1 MFFAVQI
8 FRATGNRFFNT
19 QSDTYNYFLSNNRK
33 KEKVS
38 KFNKLYFDF
47 SCNLVYDYYIGV
59 LLPVIITIAGSL

>member
-1 MFFAVQI
+1 MLCRYSAQQKTVFSTLNPIHITTFCRITV
-8 FRATGNRFFNT
+8 
-19 QSDTYNYFLSNNRK
+19 K